1 MITGS
6 KDKPT
11 EQPHDADYEAI
22 RSLLMPYGV
31 ELPPDK
37 GVDQTIE
44 ALRRHVPVKPAAVPP
59 AKRRW
64 GDLMRRAGAD
74 IVMFSRLYWLGCLI
88 LFGAG
93 LWFTLNAAQSSH
105 TAVILL
111 APLPFMIGLLEVFK
125 GREQGVL
132 EIELACK
139 ISVQEIMLSRLLFI
153 LLHSLVWNTCLSG
166 LLYLIWD
173 DFSFWSLTWSWFTPF
188 IIVASIS
195 LWIAMRIRGTS
206 AIMVLTAVWM
216 ALGMIVLTNSNV
228 MPYLMG
234 INIGITVII
243 NAGALLLL
251 IREGMHLVRRHSFIV
266 EGSLNYGAND

>member
-74 IVMFSRLYWLGCLI
+74 IAMFSRLYWLGCLI

-93 LWFTLNAAQSSH
+93 LWFTLNAAQFSH

-166 LLYLIWD
+166 LLYLVWD

-206 AIMVLTAVWM
+206 AIMVLTVVWIS
-216 ALGMIVLTNSNV
+216 LGMIVPNV

-243 NAGALLLL
+243 NAGALLIL
-251 IREGMHLVRRHSFIV
+251 IREGMQLVRRHSFII
-266 EGSLNYGAND
+266 EGSLN